1 MVHLLPMYIVYLY
14 LICLQCIYL
23 KELTIISFIL
33 SPLHRKHG
41 NSDINDNNADD
52 DIYIMMQ
59 CLCVCL

>member
-14 LICLQCIYL
+14 LICLQCM

-41 NSDINDNNADD
+41 NSDINGNNADD